1 MPKTKHTVV
10 SIFDKKYNIST
21 EQHDESYIQNVAKIV
36 DDSMKLLSS
45 SDKSLSPPQIAIIVA
60 LNLVEELLALQS
72 DFESTESEYAVKT
85 ERLRASIGRAWKLIE
100 VSPSDN

>member
-10 SIFDKKYNIST
+10 SIFNKKYNIGT
-21 EQHDESYIQNVAKIV
+21 EQHDCSYIQNVATIV
-36 DDSMKLLSS
+36 DDRMKLLSN

-60 LNLVEELLALQS
+60 LTLIEELLALQS
-72 DFESTESEYAVKT
+72 DYESTESEYAVKT